1 MKCDVNTDVVLT
13 ENSCVTN
20 DIMSSDVNEV
30 TSLTDDGDDVKDDTV
45 VDLDQIKMALVLR
58 AIT

>member
-1 MKCDVNTDVVLT
+1 VKCDVNTDVVLT

>member
-45 VDLDQIKMALVLR
+45 VDLNQIKMALVLR